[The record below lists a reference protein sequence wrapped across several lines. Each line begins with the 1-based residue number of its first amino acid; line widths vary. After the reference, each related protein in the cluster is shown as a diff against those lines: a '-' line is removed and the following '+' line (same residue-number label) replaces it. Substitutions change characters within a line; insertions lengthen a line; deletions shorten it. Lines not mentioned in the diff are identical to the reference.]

1 MVTIVRGI
9 RRGPQV
15 MIGKPCGADDR
26 ETILA
31 PLMVTKLSVVVP
43 AYNEEERL
51 GATLDRLLEYLAS
64 QPRAW
69 ELVVV
74 DDGSRDGTRA
84 LVEAAAAKHPEV
96 RLIANGRNRGKGYSV
111 KHGMLA
117 ATGDAV
123 LFSDA
128 DLSSPIEEVEKL
140 LPMLEAG
147 HDVVIG
153 SRDIIGSKIEV
164 PQPLHRRVMG
174 YSFMVL
180 RDWIA
185 VSGFR
190 DTQCGFKLFR
200 RQAAQE
206 VFARSRV
213 DGFCF
218 DVEILAIAKTLG
230 YRMCEIPV
238 VWRNDERSKVNPIGD
253 PLKMFLDLFRIRFN
267 ILRGVYGRRQSLT
280 TPGT

>member
-1 MVTIVRGI
+1 MV
-9 RRGPQV
+9 Q
-15 MIGKPCGADDR
+15 
-26 ETILA
+26 
-31 PLMVTKLSVVVP
+31 KLSVVVP

-51 GATLDRLLEYLAS
+51 GATLDRMIAYLKDM
-64 QPRAW
+64 PREW

-74 DDGSRDGTRA
+74 DDGSRDHTRE
-84 LVEAAAAKHPEV
+84 LVETASRSHSQV
-96 RLIANGRNRGKGYSV
+96 RLIANERNRGKGYSV
-111 KHGMLA
+111 KRGMLA
-117 ATGDAV
+117 AQGDAV

-140 LPMLEAG
+140 IPFLENG

-164 PQPLHRRVMG
+164 PQPLFRRVMG
-174 YSFMVL
+174 YTFMVL

-200 RQAAQE
+200 RPAAQA
-206 VFARSRV
+206 VFTQSRV

-230 YRMCEIPV
+230 YRMCEVPV

-253 PLKMFLDLFRIRFN
+253 PLKMFVDLFRIRFN
-267 ILRGVYGRRQSLT
+267 ILRGVYGKHLPLT

>member
-1 MVTIVRGI
+1 VSDVTLDAAWDVTLTSKADELILPR
-9 RRGPQV
+9 V
-15 MIGKPCGADDR
+15 MIQ
-26 ETILA
+26 
-31 PLMVTKLSVVVP
+31 KLSVVVP
-43 AYNEEERL
+43 AYNEEQRL
-51 GATLDRLLEYLAS
+51 GGTLERMCQYLSA
-64 QPRAW
+64 QERPW
-69 ELVVV
+69 ELLVV
-74 DDGSRDGTRA
+74 DDGSKDGTAA
-84 LVEAAAAKHPEV
+84 LVKRTSEKYPEV
-96 RLIANGRNRGKGYSV
+96 RLLVNERNRGKGYTV
-111 KHGMLA
+111 RRGMLA

-140 LPMLEAG
+140 IPMLEHG

-174 YSFMVL
+174 YTFMVL

-200 RQAAQE
+200 KAAADQ
-206 VFARSRV
+206 VFSQSRV
-213 DGFCF
+213 DGICF
-218 DVEILAIAKTLG
+218 DVEILAIATSLG
-230 YRMCEIPV
+230 HRMCEIPV
-238 VWRNDERSKVNPIGD
+238 VWRNDERSTVNPIGD

-267 ILRGVYGRRQSLT
+267 ILRGVYGKNAPVS

>member
-1 MVTIVRGI
+1 MSDVTTLDPAWDLALTSETDETMLPR
-9 RRGPQV
+9 V
-15 MIGKPCGADDR
+15 MIQ
-26 ETILA
+26 
-31 PLMVTKLSVVVP
+31 MLSVVVP

-51 GATLDRLLEYLAS
+51 GATLERMCKYLS
-64 QPRAW
+64 RQERPW
-69 ELVVV
+69 ELLVV
-74 DDGSRDGTRA
+74 DDGSKDKTAELVTRA
-84 LVEAAAAKHPEV
+84 SAKHPEV
-96 RLIANGRNRGKGYSV
+96 RLLANDRNRGKGYTV
-111 KHGMLA
+111 RRGMLA
-117 ATGDAV
+117 AAGDAV

-128 DLSSPIEEVEKL
+128 DLSSPIEEIEKL
-140 LPMLEAG
+140 IPSLEHG

-174 YSFMVL
+174 YTFMVL

-200 RQAAQE
+200 KAAAEQ
-206 VFARSRV
+206 VFSRSRV

-218 DVEILAIAKTLG
+218 DVEILAIAKSLG
-230 YRMCEIPV
+230 YRMCEVPV

-253 PLKMFLDLFRIRFN
+253 PLKMLLDLFRIRFN
-267 ILRGVYGRRQSLT
+267 ILRGVYGKNAPVT

>member
-1 MVTIVRGI
+1 M
-9 RRGPQV
+9 
-15 MIGKPCGADDR
+15 K
-26 ETILA
+26 TILA
-31 PLMVTKLSVVVP
+31 PFMVTKLSVVVP

-51 GATLDRLLEYLAS
+51 GATLDRMIAYLKDI
-64 QPRAW
+64 PREW
-69 ELVVV
+69 ELLVV
-74 DDGSRDGTRA
+74 DDGSKDGTAA
-84 LVEAAAAKHPEV
+84 LVEAASKKNPEV
-96 RLIANGRNRGKGYSV
+96 RLIKNDRNRGKGYTV
-111 KHGMLA
+111 KNGMLS

-140 LPMLEAG
+140 IPHLENG

-153 SRDIIGSKIEV
+153 SRDIIGSQIEV
-164 PQPLHRRVMG
+164 PQPLFRRVMG

-200 RQAAQE
+200 REAAQQI
-206 VFARSRV
+206 FPQSRV

-218 DVEILAIAKTLG
+218 DVEILAIAKKLG

-238 VWRNDERSKVNPIGD
+238 VWRNDDRSKVNPTID

-267 ILRGVYGRRQSLT
+267 ILRGVYGKDVRPLA

>member
-1 MVTIVRGI
+1 MV
-9 RRGPQV
+9 
-15 MIGKPCGADDR
+15 K
-26 ETILA
+26 
-31 PLMVTKLSVVVP
+31 KLSVVVP

-51 GATLDRLLEYLAS
+51 GATLDRMIAYLS
-64 QPRAW
+64 GCPREW
-69 ELVVV
+69 EILVV
-74 DDGSRDGTRA
+74 DDGSKDGTTA
-84 LVEAAAAKHPEV
+84 LVEAAAKKHPEV
-96 RLIANGRNRGKGYSV
+96 RLLKNDRNRGKGYTV
-111 KHGMLA
+111 KNGMLS

-140 LPMLEAG
+140 IPHLEHD

-164 PQPLHRRVMG
+164 PQPLFRRVMG

-200 RQAAQE
+200 REAAQKI
-206 VFARSRV
+206 FPQSRV

-218 DVEILAIAKTLG
+218 DVEILAIAKSMG
-230 YRMCEIPV
+230 FRMCEIPV
-238 VWRNDERSKVNPIGD
+238 IWRNDDRSKVNPIGD

-267 ILRGVYGRRQSLT
+267 ILRGVYGKNVEPPH

>member
-1 MVTIVRGI
+1 MNTWLEAFFT
-9 RRGPQV
+9 P
-15 MIGKPCGADDR
+15 PLSLTAEHDA
-26 ETILA
+26 TILA
-31 PLMVTKLSVVVP
+31 PLMVQKLSVVVP

-51 GATLDRLLEYLAS
+51 GATLDRMIEYLAT

-74 DDGSRDGTRA
+74 DDGSRDRTRD
-84 LVEAAAAKHPEV
+84 LVTQAANAHPAV
-96 RLIANGRNRGKGYSV
+96 RLIANERNRGKGYTV
-111 KHGMLA
+111 RRGMLA

-140 LPMLEAG
+140 LPLLEAG

-200 RQAAQE
+200 QKAAQE
-206 VFARSRV
+206 VFSRSRV

-218 DVEILAIAKTLG
+218 DVEILAIAKTMG

-267 ILRGVYGRRQSLT
+267 ILRGVYGKNVPLT

>member
-1 MVTIVRGI
+1 MVSSAT
-9 RRGPQV
+9 
-15 MIGKPCGADDR
+15 
-26 ETILA
+26 
-31 PLMVTKLSVVVP
+31 MVKKLSVVIP

-51 GATLDRLLEYLAS
+51 GPTLDRMVEYLKTT
-64 QPRAW
+64 PREW

-74 DDGSRDGTRA
+74 DDGSKDGTRA
-84 LVEAAAAKHPEV
+84 LVEAASKVNPQV
-96 RLIANGRNRGKGYSV
+96 RLLANERNRGKGYTV
-111 KHGMLA
+111 RRGMLA
-117 ATGDAV
+117 AEGDAV

-140 LPMLEAG
+140 LPHLENG

-164 PQPLHRRVMG
+164 PQPLFRRVMG

-200 RQAAQE
+200 REAAQA
-206 VFARSRV
+206 VFPQSRL

-230 YRMCEIPV
+230 FQMCEIPV
-238 VWRNDERSKVNPIGD
+238 VWRNDERSKVNPISD
-253 PLKMFLDLFRIRFN
+253 PLKMFVDLFRIRFN
-267 ILRGVYGRRQSLT
+267 ILRGMYGKDR
-280 TPGT
+280 TPGTPGT

>member
-1 MVTIVRGI
+1 MV
-9 RRGPQV
+9 Q
-15 MIGKPCGADDR
+15 
-26 ETILA
+26 
-31 PLMVTKLSVVVP
+31 KLSVVVP

-51 GATLDRLLEYLAS
+51 GATLDRLLVYLSADS
-64 QPRAW
+64 TRIFAREW
-69 ELVVV
+69 ELIVV
-74 DDGSRDGTRA
+74 DDGSRDGTCDLVTRA
-84 LVEAAAAKHPEV
+84 GAKYPQVKLMPNE
-96 RLIANGRNRGKGYSV
+96 RNRGKGYSV
-111 KHGMLA
+111 RRGMLA

-140 LPMLEAG
+140 LPLIDGG
-147 HDVVIG
+147 HDVAIG
-153 SRDIIGSKIEV
+153 SRDIIGSQIEV
-164 PQPLHRRVMG
+164 PQPLHRRIMG
-174 YSFMVL
+174 YTFMVL

-200 RQAAQE
+200 REAAQAI
-206 VFARSRV
+206 FARSRV

-238 VWRNDERSKVNPIGD
+238 VWRDDARSKVNPIGD

-267 ILRGVYGRRQSLT
+267 ILRGVYGKHVPLT

>member
-1 MVTIVRGI
+1 MNTIDIPYALSDLALTSDTGER
-9 RRGPQV
+9 
-15 MIGKPCGADDR
+15 
-26 ETILA
+26 ILA
-31 PLMVTKLSVVVP
+31 PIMVEKLSIVVP
-43 AYNEEERL
+43 AYNEEQRL
-51 GATLDRLLEYLAS
+51 GPTLDRITSYLAAGS
-64 QPRAW
+64 RDW
-69 ELVVV
+69 EVLVV
-74 DDGSRDGTRA
+74 DDGSRDGTMA
-84 LVEAAAAKHPEV
+84 LARKVAEAHPKV
-96 RLIANGRNRGKGYSV
+96 RVLTNGRNRGKGFTV
-111 KHGMLA
+111 KHGVMEA
-117 ATGDAV
+117 SGDAV

-140 LPMLEAG
+140 LPLLEMG

-153 SRDIIGSKIEV
+153 SRDIIGSQIEV

-200 RQAAQE
+200 TPAAKT
-206 VFARSRV
+206 VFAQSRV

-230 YRMCEIPV
+230 FRMCEVPV
-238 VWRNDERSKVNPIGD
+238 VWRNDERTTVNPIGD

-267 ILRGVYGRRQSLT
+267 ILRGVYGRHAALT

>member
-1 MVTIVRGI
+1 MTSKEAQTIFPRVVI
-9 RRGPQV
+9 Q
-15 MIGKPCGADDR
+15 
-26 ETILA
+26 
-31 PLMVTKLSVVVP
+31 KLSVVVP
-43 AYNEEERL
+43 AYNEELRL
-51 GATLDRLLEYLAS
+51 GATLTRMIEYFSA
-64 QPRAW
+64 QARPW
-69 ELVVV
+69 EVLVV
-74 DDGSRDGTRA
+74 DDGSRDGTA
-84 LVEAAAAKHPEV
+84 KLVREFEQKNPNV
-96 RLIANGRNRGKGYSV
+96 KLVSNDRNRGKGYTV
-111 KHGMLA
+111 RHGMRT

-140 LPMLEAG
+140 IPQLELG

-164 PQPLHRRVMG
+164 PQPLFRRVMG

-200 RQAAQE
+200 KAAAEQI
-206 VFARSRV
+206 FPRGRV

-218 DVEILAIAKTLG
+218 DVEILAIAKSLG
-230 YRMCEIPV
+230 FRMMEVPV
-238 VWRNDERSKVNPIGD
+238 VWRNDERSTVNPIGD

-267 ILRGVYGRRQSLT
+267 ILRGVYGKPVPIS
-280 TPGT
+280 TPST

>member
-1 MVTIVRGI
+1 MNTWTEAFF
-9 RRGPQV
+9 PPDLSLTS
-15 MIGKPCGADDR
+15 MDEA
-26 ETILA
+26 TILA
-31 PLMVTKLSVVVP
+31 PLMVSKLSVVVP

-51 GATLDRLLEYLAS
+51 GATLDRMIAYLADM
-64 QPRAW
+64 PREW
-69 ELVVV
+69 ELLVV
-74 DDGSRDGTRA
+74 DDGSSDGTRD
-84 LVEAAAAKHPEV
+84 LVAAASKKHPEV

-111 KHGMLA
+111 RHGMLA

-140 LPMLEAG
+140 IPHLENG

-153 SRDIIGSKIEV
+153 SRDIIGSQIEV
-164 PQPLHRRVMG
+164 PQPLFRRVMG

-200 RQAAQE
+200 KPAAQA
-206 VFARSRV
+206 VFTQSRV

-253 PLKMFLDLFRIRFN
+253 PIKMFLDLFRIRFN
-267 ILRGVYGRRQSLT
+267 ILRGVYGKNVPLT